1 MRYVAMWS
9 LVLMVVAALGC
20 GGEGY
25 QNREAPPGEAPAD
38 AAAVGNE
45 MDSMSGGAPK
55 P

>member
-9 LVLMVVAALGC
+9 LVFVVVAALGC

-25 QNREAPPGEAPAD
+25 ESRKAPPGEAPAD

-45 MDSMSGGAPK
+45 MNDMSGGAPK